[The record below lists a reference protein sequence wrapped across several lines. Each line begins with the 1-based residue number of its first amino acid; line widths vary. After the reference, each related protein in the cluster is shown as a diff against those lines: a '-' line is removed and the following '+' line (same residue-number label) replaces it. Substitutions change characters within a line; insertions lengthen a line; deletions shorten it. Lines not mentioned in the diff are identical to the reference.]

1 MRKFLPVL
9 LCLISAFP
17 SSAFTDMEFV
27 AEPRQNEKAAK
38 TRILFIGKDPDHPY
52 GSHRYMHTCGVL
64 AKCVELTSGVEA
76 IVSKGW
82 PKDKKDVTDLKA
94 IVVYTNPAAEFL
106 LDSPDR
112 DVIEAAFKSGVG
124 LTTIHWASTV
134 KKENYDRLS
143 PVWLRYTGGTWISN
157 VGLSDGPSLVKQ
169 LLPDHP
175 ISRGW
180 KEFELND
187 EYYLN
192 PVLKGARPLLQV
204 REKKGQDVIVGWVY
218 ERPDTSRAFAT
229 TLGHSYKYFQNG
241 AFRRMVVNGILWSA
255 KVEVPADGAPV
266 NVGEQVLMLPPPPKK

>member
-1 MRKFLPVL
+1 MSKATEKSTACAFGRAAIEDHSYFEFIFTAPKEWTQ
-9 LCLISAFP
+9 ISAPLDKFVQP
-17 SSAFTDMEFV
+17 SWGKQVPRSYKDVTKVGFLALTAPNDEDFSIRFTDLEFV
-27 AEPRQNEKAAK
+27 AEPHQKEKSAK

-52 GSHRYMHTCGVL
+52 GSHMYMHTCGVL
-64 AKCVELTSGVEA
+64 AKCVELMPGVEA

-82 PKDKKDVTDLKA
+82 PKDKKDVADLKA

-112 DVIEAAFKSGVG
+112 DAIEAAFKSGVG

-134 KKENYDRLS
+134 KKENYDRLG

-192 PVLKGARPLLQV
+192 PVLKV
-204 REKKGQDVIVGWVY
+204 RNRFCKCVK
-218 ERPDTSRAFAT
+218 
-229 TLGHSYKYFQNG
+229 
-241 AFRRMVVNGILWSA
+241 RRGKM
-255 KVEVPADGAPV
+255 
-266 NVGEQVLMLPPPPKK
+266 